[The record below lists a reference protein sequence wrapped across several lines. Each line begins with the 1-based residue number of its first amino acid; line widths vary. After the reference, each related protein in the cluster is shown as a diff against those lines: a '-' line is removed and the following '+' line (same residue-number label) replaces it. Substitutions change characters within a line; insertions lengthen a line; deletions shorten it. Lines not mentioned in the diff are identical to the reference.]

1 LSRTGPEGQEENRL
15 AIASNRRPAF
25 VGIRS
30 HYCPSVLFFDLNTGA
45 PIFHRH
51 YGWRHPAA
59 GRDRPAR
66 YRSGEMYEDW
76 QFAHYA
82 RSAQGTILTK
92 SNKSSSSRRGKKR
105 KSIGTK
111 HYEASYRF
119 DVDGKTYDGEDELTH
134 KAWDRLA
141 EGQAAEILYLPDHPG
156 VEAASAGPRPS
167 VEKTL
172 FGIIGLASLLVGGL
186 LVLRGRR
193 GAPAMV

>member
-1 LSRTGPEGQEENRL
+1 MAGGILL
-15 AIASNRRPAF
+15 LVAIVLVAIA
-25 VGIRS
+25 
-30 HYCPSVLFFDLNTGA
+30 
-45 PIFHRH
+45 
-51 YGWRHPAA
+51 
-59 GRDRPAR
+59 
-66 YRSGEMYEDW
+66 SGEMYEDW

-111 HYEASYRF
+111 HYEANYRF

-141 EGQAAEILYLPDHPG
+141 EGQAAEILYLPDHP
-156 VEAASAGPRPS
+156 ALSRLAGPRPKL
-167 VEKTL
+167 EKTL
-172 FGIIGLASLLVGGL
+172 FGIMGLASLLAGGL